1 MAFNLFGAGG
11 GALGGAG
18 TGFAVGGPVGAGVG
32 ALLGGALG
40 AFGGGKSG
48 GGGSFPTYNN
58 AAASPFVSTAQQY
71 AANLQPYAEQL
82 YNQGQDIYQSD
93 LNYGKQ
99 AQQYVPTA
107 QDYTNTQANIFG
119 TAANQ
124 GIDFAQRG
132 TAANIANQE
141 AVTPGSAAQRQLAQN
156 QINAYIQ
163 GQVPQDVQ
171 QQINRTVAQNLG
183 GGFNLFS
190 GGGQAPQNF
199 ARNIGQTSVGLSQFG
214 LSAAPTWQ
222 QLANQMVVSPTAGLS
237 AGLQA
242 QGLAESQ
249 IGQRA
254 GLGLQATGLG
264 LQANNQ
270 ALAGAL
276 SAYNPLLSSAQAN
289 IQAAQFGA
297 NIATGNAENLYQSQ
311 ANQYGA
317 NTAQQQNLQALGLSG
332 ANLGLEAFNA
342 ANKANYYKNLGG
354 LPAYMGY
361 GNNGLTSSDF
371 TSTGNYQP
379 PI

>member
-48 GGGSFPTYNN
+48 GSSFPTYNT
-58 AAASPFVSTAQQY
+58 AAASPFVSTAQQW
-71 AANLQPYAEQL
+71 AAGLQPSAQQL
-82 YNQGQDIYQSD
+82 YNQGQDIYNAD
-93 LNYGKQ
+93 LAIGQQ
-99 AQQYVPTA
+99 AGQLSQQYNPTSI
-107 QDYTNTQANIFG
+107 YNTS
-119 TAANQ
+119 ANQ

-141 AVTPGSAAQRQLAQN
+141 AVTPGSQAQRVLAQN
-156 QINAYIQ
+156 ELNQMIQ
-163 GQVPQDVQ
+163 GQVPLDVQ
-171 QQINRTVAQNLG
+171 QNTQRSIASAFG
-183 GGFNLFS
+183 GGYNPFT
-190 GGGQAPQNF
+190 GGGQAPSAF
-199 ARNIGQTSVGLSQFG
+199 ARNIGLTSYQIQNQG

-222 QLANQMVVSPTAGLS
+222 QLADQMVVSPTAGLQ
-237 AGLQA
+237 AGLQSQA
-242 QGLAESQ
+242 LGLQAATQ
-249 IGQRA
+249 
-254 GLGLQATGLG
+254 GLGLQ

-270 ALAGAL
+270 GYSSALAGF
-276 SAYNPLLSSAQAN
+276 NPLYQSAGSN

-297 NIATGNAENLYQSQ
+297 NVATGNAENQYQSQ
-311 ANQYGA
+311 ANKYGA
-317 NTAQQQNLQALGLSG
+317 DIAQAQNLQALGLSG
-332 ANLGLEAFNA
+332 AGLGLQGFNA
-342 ANKANYYKNLGG
+342 ANTANYYNKLGG